1 MMKKEEIP
9 FEEAMSKLES
19 ITAELEKGNLS
30 LEESMAKFEEGM
42 ELSKKCNEI
51 LQNAEKKI
59 TILLEENGTLKEE
72 NFAPIKGEEES

>member
-1 MMKKEEIP
+1 MEKEEIP
-9 FEEAMSKLES
+9 FEEAMTKLES
-19 ITAELEKGNLS
+19 ITVELEKGNLS

-42 ELSKKCNEI
+42 KLSKTCNEI

-59 TILLEENGTLKEE
+59 TSLLEENGTLKEE

>member
-1 MMKKEEIP
+1 MEKEEIP
-9 FEEAMSKLES
+9 FEEAMTKLES
-19 ITAELEKGNLS
+19 ITVELEKGNLS

-42 ELSKKCNEI
+42 KLSKTCNEI

-72 NFAPIKGEEES
+72 NFDPTKGEES

>member
-9 FEEAMSKLES
+9 FEKAMSKLES

-72 NFAPIKGEEES
+72 NFDPTKGEES